1 MTSSLSSMPSPCL
14 QQRESYTYMFHDPLS
29 LSSPY
34 AAHTRN
40 SCNPSTAHQQAP
52 QHSVYGTSSSAGGNN
67 SGKF

>member
-40 SCNPSTAHQQAP
+40 TCNPSTAHQQTS
-52 QHSVYGTSSSAGGNN
+52 QHNVYGSSSTAAANN
-67 SGKF
+67 SGKI